1 MCEGVHGTHRA
12 KQSRQKRKERT
23 YTGLMWGKEMYER
36 TAWPTATRTQRVTG
50 VRRYLVPTS
59 ERGDCVPFHLMA
71 QGATPTRTPS
81 SRGWW
86 GPWVGAVGVRFLPN
100 SPRLDGPNTGYRRD
114 GAWLHVWG
122 YLTLL
127 LDLSSNCEVAW
138 TGKPNETNT
147 HRVCATRFSGSD
159 LAFLARCA
167 WACGIHSGVTVVFV

>member
-1 MCEGVHGTHRA
+1 VANGNPHPESDGGAPVPGSHLRTRGLRPLPPHGPGGNPHPHP
-12 KQSRQKRKERT
+12 
-23 YTGLMWGKEMYER
+23 L
-36 TAWPTATRTQRVTG
+36 
-50 VRRYLVPTS
+50 
-59 ERGDCVPFHLMA
+59 C
-71 QGATPTRTPS
+71 
-81 SRGWW
+81 RGWW